1 MYVTFLW
8 ISFLHK
14 NIYIYIKKKNSSTSF
29 LYMIMFYIYIYI
41 YIHISLYLLKFFRLY
56 DTRYVLQFDPK
67 AYF

>member
-1 MYVTFLW
+1 
-8 ISFLHK
+8 
-14 NIYIYIKKKNSSTSF
+14 
-29 LYMIMFYIYIYI
+29 MIMFYIYIYI